1 MKGYITVPFENTIDG
16 VKAENGF
23 VITRDVEP
31 IQTYETRT
39 IEPFKVFE
47 TIEGA
52 LAYNTE
58 QESGEN
64 LVAHIYKVSFGETSG
79 YAYKTNDDLYYSVNI
94 ITLNN
99 EIDYELLLKSNPAEA
114 LYQVLYVL
122 NVDNAKARHLFY
134 NLAFKS
140 ESIYWGDTYDF
151 NFDIA
156 MTNIAKLN
164 KSKYNNILVY
174 SNIPSVQ
181 EYLVSLKNEKYLDV
195 LVYGSIEAQEA
206 IAKLN
211 IDKYLDIL
219 VDSDDIGVQIAVA
232 VAGSGKEKY
241 LDKLIGSKYDSVL
254 EAIAGTGIEKYCD
267 DLVRRIPVSSSI
279 LEAIARTGNEK
290 YLDILINSGD
300 YNVREV
306 VAEVGGEKYLNKLV
320 DDPYNC
326 VRQAV
331 AKRGI
336 KKYNYILVA
345 DNNDM
350 VRGEVAKFNCPEL
363 LDELVND
370 NSEYVRREVLN
381 TAVKYNLDNYIE
393 LLAYDNS
400 LTIRREIARLDNTKC
415 NEVLLHQDDS
425 YTYDCMARTSTN
437 EAILKAIL
445 ASKFDDARDVAR
457 KRLMKMT
464 SLKMESEKQ
473 AIELVNILLEGT
485 TYWWL
490 ILLN

>member
-23 VITRDVEP
+23 VYTRDVEP

-58 QESGEN
+58 QESDEN

-195 LVYGSIEAQEA
+195 LVYGSVNAQEA

-219 VDSDDIGVQIAVA
+219 VNSDTLCVLKAV
-232 VAGSGKEKY
+232 VSSGKEKY
-241 LDKLIGSKYDSVL
+241 LDKLIDSKYDSIL
-254 EAIAGTGIEKYCD
+254 EAIAETGIEKYCD
-267 DLVRRIPVSSSI
+267 QLVHRIGISSSI
-279 LEAIARTGNEK
+279 LMAIAKTGNEK
-290 YLDILINSGD
+290 YLDILVDDGYES
-300 YNVREV
+300 VRQV
-306 VAEVGGEKYLNKLV
+306 VAEVGG
-320 DDPYNC
+320 
-326 VRQAV
+326 
-331 AKRGI
+331 
-336 KKYNYILVA
+336 
-345 DNNDM
+345 
-350 VRGEVAKFNCPEL
+350 
-363 LDELVND
+363 
-370 NSEYVRREVLN
+370 
-381 TAVKYNLDNYIE
+381 
-393 LLAYDNS
+393 
-400 LTIRREIARLDNTKC
+400 
-415 NEVLLHQDDS
+415 
-425 YTYDCMARTSTN
+425 
-437 EAILKAIL
+437 
-445 ASKFDDARDVAR
+445 
-457 KRLMKMT
+457 
-464 SLKMESEKQ
+464 
-473 AIELVNILLEGT
+473 
-485 TYWWL
+485 
-490 ILLN
+490 

>member
-23 VITRDVEP
+23 VYTRDVEP

-58 QESGEN
+58 QESDEN

-79 YAYKTNDDLYYSVNI
+79 YAYRTNTNDDLYYSVNI

-99 EIDYELLLKSNPAEA
+99 EIDYELLLKLNPAEA

-140 ESIYWGDTYDF
+140 ESVYWGDTYDF

-164 KSKYNNILVY
+164 KNKYNNILVY

-195 LVYGSIEAQEA
+195 LVYGSVNAQEA

-219 VDSDDIGVQIAVA
+219 VNSDTLCVLKAVA
-232 VAGSGKEKY
+232 SSGKEKY
-241 LDKLIGSKYDSVL
+241 LDKLIDSKYDSIL
-254 EAIAGTGIEKYCD
+254 EAIAETGIEKYCD
-267 DLVRRIPVSSSI
+267 QLVHRIAISSSI
-279 LEAIARTGNEK
+279 LEAIAKTGNEK
-290 YLDILINSGD
+290 YLDILIDSDD
-300 YNVREV
+300 YSVREV
-306 VAEVGGEKYLNKLV
+306 VAGVGGEKYLDKLV
-320 DDPYNC
+320 DDPYNS

-345 DNNDM
+345 DNNEI
-350 VRGEVAKFNCPEL
+350 VRCEVAKFNCPEL
-363 LDELVND
+363 LDTLVKDDSD
-370 NSEYVRREVLN
+370 NVKREVLN
-381 TAVKYNLDNYIE
+381 TAVKYNLNNYIE

-473 AIELVNILLEGT
+473 TIELVNILLEGT
-485 TYWWL
+485 TY
-490 ILLN
+490 

>member
-16 VKAENGF
+16 TKAENGF
-23 VITRDVEP
+23 VITRNAEP
-31 IQTYETRT
+31 IQTYETRDV
-39 IEPFKVFE
+39 ESFKVFE

-52 LAYNTE
+52 LAYNTG
-58 QESGEN
+58 QEGDEN
-64 LVAHIYKVSFGETSG
+64 LVAHVYKVSFDETSG

-94 ITLNN
+94 ITINN
-99 EIDYELLLKSNPAEA
+99 EVDYERLLKSNPAEA

-122 NVDNAKARHLFY
+122 NVDNMKAEHLFY
-134 NLAFKS
+134 NLIMKS

-151 NFDIA
+151 NFDVA
-156 MTNIAKLN
+156 MVNIAKLN
-164 KSKYNNILVY
+164 KRKYNDILVY
-174 SNIPSVQ
+174 SNIPSIQ

-195 LVYGSIEAQEA
+195 LVYGSVNAQEA

-232 VAGSGKEKY
+232 GKEKY

-267 DLVRRIPVSSSI
+267 DLALRIPVSSSI

-306 VAEVGGEKYLNKLV
+306 VAEVGGEKYLDKLV

-370 NSEYVRREVLN
+370 NSEYVRREVLS
-381 TAVKYNLDNYIE
+381 TAIKYNLDNYIE
-393 LLAYDNS
+393 LLTYDNS
-400 LTIRREIARLDNTKC
+400 LTIRRDIAGLDIDKC
-415 NEVLLHQDDS
+415 NEILLHQNDS
-425 YTYDCMARTSTN
+425 YTYDCIARTSTS
-437 EAILKAIL
+437 EAILKKIL
-445 ASKFDDARDVAR
+445 AGKFDDAKDVAR
-457 KRLMKMT
+457 KRLMKMAFF
-464 SLKMESEKQ
+464 KMYDKQ
-473 AIELVNILLEGT
+473 IDRLVNEFLEGA
-485 TYWWL
+485 TY
-490 ILLN
+490 

>member
-23 VITRDVEP
+23 VYTRDVEP
-31 IQTYETRT
+31 IQTYETRAV
-39 IEPFKVFE
+39 EPFKVFE

-52 LAYNTE
+52 LAYNTD
-58 QESGEN
+58 QESDEN

-79 YAYKTNDDLYYSVNI
+79 YAYRNNDDLYYSVNI
-94 ITLNN
+94 ITIIN
-99 EIDYELLLKSNPAEA
+99 EVDYELLLKSNPVEA

-122 NVDNAKARHLFY
+122 NVDNAKAEHLFY
-134 NLAFKS
+134 NLIMKS
-140 ESIYWGDTYDF
+140 ESIYSDDVYDF
-151 NFDIA
+151 NFNFA
-156 MTNIAKLN
+156 MINIAKLN
-164 KSKYNNILVY
+164 KCKYNDVLVY
-174 SNIPSVQ
+174 SNNISMQ
-181 EYLVSLKNEKYLDV
+181 EYLVGLKNEKYLDI
-195 LVYGSIEAQEA
+195 LVYGSTETRIA

-219 VDSDDIGVQIAVA
+219 VNSPKACIQEAVA
-232 VAGSGKEKY
+232 SSGKEKY
-241 LDKLIGSKYDSVL
+241 LDKLIDSKHDRVL
-254 EAIAGTGIEKYCD
+254 EAIAETGIEKYCD

-290 YLDILINSGD
+290 YLDILIDSGD

-393 LLAYDNS
+393 LLTYDNS
-400 LTIRREIARLDNTKC
+400 LTIRRDIARLDINKC
-415 NEVLLHQDDS
+415 NEILLHQDDS
-425 YTYDCMARTSTN
+425 YTYDCIARTSTS
-437 EAILKAIL
+437 ETILKKIL
-445 ASKFDDARDVAR
+445 AGKFSDAKDVAR
-457 KRLMKMT
+457 KRLMKMAFF
-464 SLKMESEKQ
+464 KMYDKQ
-473 AIELVNILLEGT
+473 IDRLVNEFLEGA
-485 TYWWL
+485 TY
-490 ILLN
+490 

>member
-23 VITRDVEP
+23 VYTRDVEP

-58 QESGEN
+58 QESDEN

-254 EAIAGTGIEKYCD
+254 EVIAGTGIEKYCD

-306 VAEVGGEKYLNKLV
+306 VAEVGSEKYLNKLV

-485 TYWWL
+485 TY
-490 ILLN
+490 

>member
-23 VITRDVEP
+23 VYTRDVEP

-219 VDSDDIGVQIAVA
+219 VDSDDIGVQIA

-457 KRLMKMT
+457 KRLMKMAFF
-464 SLKMESEKQ
+464 KMYDKQ
-473 AIELVNILLEGT
+473 IDRLVNEFLEGA
-485 TYWWL
+485 TY
-490 ILLN
+490 

>member
-23 VITRDVEP
+23 VYTRDVEP

-58 QESGEN
+58 QESDEN

-195 LVYGSIEAQEA
+195 LVYGSVNAQEA

-219 VDSDDIGVQIAVA
+219 VNSDTLCVLKAV
-232 VAGSGKEKY
+232 VSSGKEKY
-241 LDKLIGSKYDSVL
+241 LDKLIDSKYDSIL
-254 EAIAGTGIEKYCD
+254 EAIAETGIEKYCD
-267 DLVRRIPVSSSI
+267 QLVHRIGISSSI
-279 LEAIARTGNEK
+279 LMAIAKTGNEK
-290 YLDILINSGD
+290 YLDILVDDGYES
-300 YNVREV
+300 VRQV

-320 DDPYNC
+320 DDPYNS

-331 AKRGI
+331 AKRDI

-345 DNNDM
+345 DCNDM
-350 VRGEVAKFNCPEL
+350 VRGEVAKFNCPEF
-363 LDELVND
+363 LDTLVND

-381 TAVKYNLDNYIE
+381 TAIKYNLDNYIE
-393 LLAYDNS
+393 LLTYDNS
-400 LTIRREIARLDNTKC
+400 LTIRRDIARLDIDKC
-415 NEVLLHQDDS
+415 NEILLHQDDS
-425 YTYDCMARTSTN
+425 YTYDCMAQTSTN

-464 SLKMESEKQ
+464 FFKMESEKQ

-485 TYWWL
+485 TY
-490 ILLN
+490 

>member
-1 MKGYITVPFENTIDG
+1 MKGYITVPFENTIGG

-23 VITRDVEP
+23 VITRDVDP
-31 IQTYETRT
+31 IKTDETRAV
-39 IEPFKVFE
+39 EPFKVFE

-52 LAYNTE
+52 LAYNTG
-58 QESGEN
+58 QESDEN

-94 ITLNN
+94 ITINN
-99 EIDYELLLKSNPAEA
+99 EVDYELLLKSNPAEA
-114 LYQVLYVL
+114 LYQILYVL
-122 NVDNAKARHLFY
+122 NVDNMKAEHLFY
-134 NLAFKS
+134 NLAMKS
-140 ESIYWGDTYDF
+140 KRIYWGDTYDF

-164 KSKYNNILVY
+164 KSKYNDVLVY

-181 EYLVSLKNEKYLDV
+181 EYLVSLKNKKYLDV
-195 LVYGSIEAQEA
+195 LVYGSVNAQEA

-219 VDSDDIGVQIAVA
+219 VDSDDLGVQIAVA
-232 VAGSGKEKY
+232 SSGKEKY
-241 LDKLIGSKYDSVL
+241 LDKLIDSKYDSVL
-254 EAIAGTGIEKYCD
+254 EAIAKTGIEKYCD
-267 DLVRRIPVSSSI
+267 QLVHRIGISSSI
-279 LEAIARTGNEK
+279 LEAIAKTGNEK
-290 YLDILINSGD
+290 YLDILISDG
-300 YNVREV
+300 YESVRQA

-320 DDPYNC
+320 DDPYNG

-336 KKYNYILVA
+336 TKYNYILVA
-345 DNNDM
+345 DHNDM
-350 VRGEVAKFNCPEL
+350 VRGEVAKFNCSEL

-400 LTIRREIARLDNTKC
+400 LAIRREIAKFDNNKC

-425 YTYDCMARTSTN
+425 YTYDCIARTSTN

-445 ASKFDDARDVAR
+445 AGKYSDAKDIAR

-464 SLKMESEKQ
+464 FFKMHSEKQ
-473 AIELVNILLEGT
+473 TIELVNILLEGA
-485 TYWWL
+485 TY
-490 ILLN
+490 

>member
-23 VITRDVEP
+23 VYTRDVEP

-58 QESGEN
+58 QESDEN

-195 LVYGSIEAQEA
+195 LVYGSVNAQEA

-219 VDSDDIGVQIAVA
+219 VNSDTLCVLKAV
-232 VAGSGKEKY
+232 VSSGKEKY
-241 LDKLIGSKYDSVL
+241 LDKLIDSKYDSIL
-254 EAIAGTGIEKYCD
+254 EAIAETGIEKYCD
-267 DLVRRIPVSSSI
+267 QLVHRIGISSSI
-279 LEAIARTGNEK
+279 LMAIAKTGNEK
-290 YLDILINSGD
+290 YLDILVDDGYES
-300 YNVREV
+300 VRQV

-320 DDPYNC
+320 DDPYNS

-331 AKRGI
+331 AKRDI

-345 DNNDM
+345 DCNDM
-350 VRGEVAKFNCPEL
+350 VRGEVAKFNCPEF
-363 LDELVND
+363 LDTLVND

-381 TAVKYNLDNYIE
+381 TAIKYNLDNYIE
-393 LLAYDNS
+393 LLTYDNS
-400 LTIRREIARLDNTKC
+400 LAIRRDIAKLDIDKC
-415 NEVLLHQDDS
+415 NEILLHQNDS
-425 YTYDCMARTSTN
+425 YIYDCIARTSTN

-445 ASKFDDARDVAR
+445 ASKFNDARDVAR

-473 AIELVNILLEGT
+473 TIELVNILLEGA
-485 TYWWL
+485 TY
-490 ILLN
+490 

>member
-16 VKAENGF
+16 VNAENGF
-23 VITRDVEP
+23 VYTRDVEP
-31 IQTYETRT
+31 IQTYETRAV
-39 IEPFKVFE
+39 EPFKVFE

-58 QESGEN
+58 QESDEN

-164 KSKYNNILVY
+164 KSKYNKILVY

-195 LVYGSIEAQEA
+195 LVYGSVNAQEA

-219 VDSDDIGVQIAVA
+219 VNSDTLCVLKAVA
-232 VAGSGKEKY
+232 SSGKEKY
-241 LDKLIGSKYDSVL
+241 LDKLIDSKYDSIL
-254 EAIAGTGIEKYCD
+254 EAIAETGIEKYCD
-267 DLVRRIPVSSSI
+267 QLVHRIAISSSI
-279 LEAIARTGNEK
+279 LEAIAKTGNEK

-306 VAEVGGEKYLNKLV
+306 VAEVGGEKYLDKLV

-350 VRGEVAKFNCPEL
+350 VRSEVAKYNCPEL
-363 LDELVND
+363 LNELVND

-381 TAVKYNLDNYIE
+381 TAVEYNLYNYIE
-393 LLAYDNS
+393 LLTYDNS
-400 LTIRREIARLDNTKC
+400 PTIRRDIAKLDIDKC
-415 NEVLLHQDDS
+415 NEILLHQNDS

-485 TYWWL
+485 TY
-490 ILLN
+490 

>member
-1 MKGYITVPFENTIDG
+1 MKGYITV
-16 VKAENGF
+16 
-23 VITRDVEP
+23 
-31 IQTYETRT
+31 QTYETRT

-181 EYLVSLKNEKYLDV
+181 EHLVSLKNEKYLDV

>member
-23 VITRDVEP
+23 VYTRDVEP

-52 LAYNTE
+52 LAYNTS
-58 QESGEN
+58 QESDEN

-94 ITLNN
+94 ITIIN
-99 EIDYELLLKSNPAEA
+99 EVDYELLLKSNPAET

-122 NVDNAKARHLFY
+122 NVDNAKAEHLFY
-134 NLAFKS
+134 NLIMKS
-140 ESIYWGDTYDF
+140 ESIYSDDVYDF
-151 NFDIA
+151 NFNFA
-156 MTNIAKLN
+156 MINIAKLN
-164 KSKYNNILVY
+164 ESKYNDVLVY
-174 SNIPSVQ
+174 SNNISIQ
-181 EYLVSLKNEKYLDV
+181 EYLVGLKNEKYLDI
-195 LVYGSIEAQEA
+195 LVNSPKACIQEA
-206 IAKLN
+206 
-211 IDKYLDIL
+211 
-219 VDSDDIGVQIAVA
+219 VA
-232 VAGSGKEKY
+232 SSGKEKY
-241 LDKLIGSKYDSVL
+241 LDKLIDSKHDRVL
-254 EAIAGTGIEKYCD
+254 EAIAETGIEKYCD

-290 YLDILINSGD
+290 YLDILIDSGD

-306 VAEVGGEKYLNKLV
+306 VAEVGGEKYLDKLV

-393 LLAYDNS
+393 LLTYDNS
-400 LTIRREIARLDNTKC
+400 LTIRRDIARLDINKC
-415 NEVLLHQDDS
+415 NEILLHQDDS
-425 YTYDCMARTSTN
+425 YTYDCIARTSTN
-437 EAILKAIL
+437 ETILKKIL
-445 ASKFDDARDVAR
+445 AGKFDDARDVAR
-457 KRLMKMT
+457 RRLMKIAFF
-464 SLKMESEKQ
+464 KMYDKQ
-473 AIELVNILLEGT
+473 TDKLVNEFLEGA
-485 TYWWL
+485 TY
-490 ILLN
+490 

>member
-1 MKGYITVPFENTIDG
+1 MKGYITVPFENTIG
-16 VKAENGF
+16 GAKAENGF
-23 VITRDVEP
+23 VITSDVDP
-31 IQTYETRT
+31 IKTNETRAV
-39 IEPFKVFE
+39 EPFKVFE

-52 LAYNTE
+52 LAYNTG
-58 QESGEN
+58 QKSDEN

-79 YAYKTNDDLYYSVNI
+79 YAYKTNGDLYYSVNI
-94 ITLNN
+94 ITINN
-99 EIDYELLLKSNPAEA
+99 EVDYELLLKSNPAEA
-114 LYQVLYVL
+114 LYQILYVL
-122 NVDNAKARHLFY
+122 NVDNMKAEHLFY
-134 NLAFKS
+134 NLAMKS
-140 ESIYWGDTYDF
+140 ERIYWGDTYDF

-164 KSKYNNILVY
+164 KSKYNDILVY

-195 LVYGSIEAQEA
+195 LVYGSKDAKIA

-219 VDSDDIGVQIAVA
+219 VNSPKVCVQIAVA
-232 VAGSGKEKY
+232 SSGKEKY
-241 LDKLIGSKYDSVL
+241 LDKLIDSKYDSVL
-254 EAIAGTGIEKYCD
+254 EAVAETGIEKYCD
-267 DLVRRIPVSSSI
+267 QLVHRIGISSSI
-279 LEAIARTGNEK
+279 LKAIAKTGNEK
-290 YLDILINSGD
+290 YLDILVSDG
-300 YNVREV
+300 YESVRQA

-320 DDPYNC
+320 DDPYNG

-336 KKYNYILVA
+336 TKYNYILVA
-345 DNNDM
+345 DHNDM

-370 NSEYVRREVLN
+370 NSEYVKREVLN

-400 LTIRREIARLDNTKC
+400 LAIRREIAKLDNDKC

-425 YTYDCMARTSTN
+425 YTYDCIARTSTN
-437 EAILKAIL
+437 ETILKAIL
-445 ASKFDDARDVAR
+445 AGKYSDAKDVAQ

-464 SLKMESEKQ
+464 FFKMHSEKQ
-473 AIELVNILLEGT
+473 MIELVNILLEGT
-485 TYWWL
+485 TY
-490 ILLN
+490 

>member
-16 VKAENGF
+16 VKAENGL
-23 VITRDVEP
+23 VYTRDVEP
-31 IQTYETRT
+31 IKTYETRA

-52 LAYNTE
+52 LAYNTD
-58 QESGEN
+58 QESDEN

-94 ITLNN
+94 ITIIN
-99 EIDYELLLKSNPAEA
+99 EVDYELLLKSNPVEA

-122 NVDNAKARHLFY
+122 NVDNVKANHLFY

-164 KSKYNNILVY
+164 KSKYNDVLVY
-174 SNIPSVQ
+174 SNIPSIQ

-195 LVYGSIEAQEA
+195 LVYGSIDAQVA

-219 VDSDDIGVQIAVA
+219 INSDNVGVLKAVA
-232 VAGSGKEKY
+232 SSGKEKY
-241 LDKLIGSKYDSVL
+241 LDKLIDNKYDTIL
-254 EAIAGTGIEKYCD
+254 EAIAETGIEKYCD
-267 DLVRRIPVSSSI
+267 QLVHRIAISSSI
-279 LEAIARTGNEK
+279 LMAIAKTGNEK
-290 YLDILINSGD
+290 YLDILVDDGYDS
-300 YNVREV
+300 VRQV
-306 VAEVGGEKYLNKLV
+306 VAEVGSEKYLNKLV
-320 DDPYNC
+320 DDPYNS

-345 DNNDM
+345 DNNED
-350 VRGEVAKFNCPEL
+350 VRCEVAKFNCPEL
-363 LDELVND
+363 LDTLVKD
-370 NSEYVRREVLN
+370 DSESVKREVLN

-415 NEVLLHQDDS
+415 NEVLLHQNDS

-437 EAILKAIL
+437 ETILKAIL
-445 ASKFDDARDVAR
+445 ASKYSDAKDVAR
-457 KRLMKMT
+457 KRLMKMAFF
-464 SLKMESEKQ
+464 KMHSEKH
-473 AIELVNILLEGT
+473 AIELVNELLEGA
-485 TYWWL
+485 TY
-490 ILLN
+490 

>member
-23 VITRDVEP
+23 VITRNVEP
-31 IQTYETRT
+31 IKTYETRAV
-39 IEPFKVFE
+39 EPFKVFE

-52 LAYNTE
+52 LAYNTD
-58 QESGEN
+58 QEGDEN
-64 LVAHIYKVSFGETSG
+64 LVAHIYKVSFDETSG

-94 ITLNN
+94 ITIAN
-99 EIDYELLLKSNPAEA
+99 EIDYELLLKSNPADA

-122 NVDNAKARHLFY
+122 NKNNVKAEHLFY
-134 NLAFKS
+134 NLITKS
-140 ESIYWGDTYDF
+140 EGIYWGGTYDF
-151 NFDIA
+151 NFDVA
-156 MTNIAKLN
+156 MVNIAKLN
-164 KSKYNNILVY
+164 KRKYNDILVY
-174 SNIPSVQ
+174 SNIPSIQ

-195 LVYGSIEAQEA
+195 LIYGSVNAQEA

-232 VAGSGKEKY
+232 GSGKEKY

-254 EAIAGTGIEKYCD
+254 EAIAETGIEKHCD
-267 DLVRRIPVSSSI
+267 HLVRRIPISSSI

-290 YLDILINSGD
+290 YLDILIDSGD

-331 AKRGI
+331 ANRGI

-393 LLAYDNS
+393 LLTYDNS
-400 LTIRREIARLDNTKC
+400 LTIRRDIARLDIDKC
-415 NEVLLHQDDS
+415 NEILLHQNDS
-425 YTYDCMARTSTN
+425 YTYNCIARTSTS
-437 EAILKAIL
+437 EAILKKIL
-445 ASKFDDARDVAR
+445 AGKFDDAKDVAR
-457 KRLMKMT
+457 KRLMKMAFF
-464 SLKMESEKQ
+464 KMYDKQ
-473 AIELVNILLEGT
+473 IDRLVNEFLEGAT
-485 TYWWL
+485 S
-490 ILLN
+490 